1 MHYEGIYEDHAYAR
15 RQVERLCKKAS
26 RVRRWPRWWSDYRL
40 PKLYDQIDYWQ
51 GEMHSLSHGML

>member
-40 PKLYDQIDYWQ
+40 PKLYDQIDYWND
-51 GEMHSLSHGML
+51 EAHSLSHKML